1 MKPTPA
7 SLAAAVEAFLA
18 GRNIH
23 LTMGGEP
30 TFVPLQPDAPEWN
43 NAAMGEEKLGYARR
57 FTRELLK
64 IAYPGGLAMQVFG
77 KWYPGEP
84 LPRWNM
90 LTLHPRSGHAL
101 WPAPE
106 RLLLDDT
113 PGHNEPEAA
122 RSLAKAL
129 AAGLGLSEHLI
140 PAAEQG
146 ERKTAAWV
154 LPLDHEEGKK
164 GKWMSDQWPYNSRQP
179 IKLIPGD
186 SPAGLRLPLSEL
198 PEKTLKRALTV
209 EVRHGALEVFFPPLE
224 WEPFRELTAI
234 IYAHVDKQDLRE
246 LVFCGYA
253 PSGCGP
259 TVEKFSLA
267 ADPGVLEANLPPCP
281 DWATYQ
287 RCLDQMY
294 ATAEAVGLRAIKLHL
309 NGAIQATGGGSHLCF
324 GGPDEARNPFH
335 RDPALLASILRYWQH
350 HPALGYFFTGQY
362 VGTGCQAPRID
373 ESGTHAAYELELACE
388 ALEKSR
394 PDPEQI
400 DRLLRN
406 LLTDSSGNTHRAEIC
421 VDKFHNYAAPNG
433 KTGIIELRAFEVFPT
448 AEMLGLAGLF
458 IRAIIAR
465 LAAEPFTEP
474 MRRFGPEL
482 HDKYFL
488 PGVIWDDL
496 KKICRD
502 LKAHG
507 FDFKLEWL
515 RPLLDFRFP
524 VRGELPLGKG
534 GALTVRQALEAWPL
548 MAEENLGG
556 PTVRMVDNST
566 DRLELALSD
575 KSLLETH
582 LLLCNG
588 VEVPWQPVGGR
599 PVAGLR
605 YKCASGWPALH
616 PHVPIQAPLLFQWAK
631 RRGGKVEAAAF
642 YYYWN
647 PRAPI
652 YEGRPKDLDEA
663 RTRSEDRWCVL
674 PEEDIRRK
682 PRPAQV
688 FPEMRF
694 TLDLR
699 RHAH

>member
-1 MKPTPA
+1 MKSTPE
-7 SLAAAVEAFLA
+7 SLAATVEAFFA
-18 GRNIH
+18 KRDIH

-30 TFVPLQPDAPEWN
+30 TFVPLRPDAPEWN

-77 KWYPGEP
+77 KHYPGEP

-90 LTLHPRSGHAL
+90 LTLHPSTGAAL
-101 WPAPE
+101 WPEPE
-106 RLLLDDT
+106 RLMLDDK
-113 PGHNEPEAA
+113 PGHNDPDCA
-122 RSLAKAL
+122 RKLIKSLTADL
-129 AAGLGLSEHLI
+129 DLDGCDF
-140 PAAEQG
+140 PAVEQG

-154 LPLDHEEGKK
+154 LPLDYAEGK
-164 GKWMSDQWPYNSRQP
+164 WISDPWPFSARQP
-179 IKLIPGD
+179 LRLFPGD
-186 SPAGLRLPLSEL
+186 SPAGLRLPLYQL
-198 PEKTLKRALTV
+198 DDDRLKRALTV
-209 EVRHGALEVFFPPLE
+209 EVRHGALEVFIPPLE
-224 WEPFRELTAI
+224 WTHFRELVAFIFTLARK
-234 IYAHVDKQDLRE
+234 HDLRE
-246 LVFCGYA
+246 MVFCGYA
-253 PSGCGP
+253 PFDCGP

-281 DWATYQ
+281 DWVTYR

-294 ATAEAVGLRAIKLHL
+294 ATAESTGLRAIKLHL
-309 NGAIQATGGGSHLCF
+309 NGSVQATGGGSHLCF

-388 ALEKSR
+388 ALENSR

-458 IRAIIAR
+458 IRTVIAR

-488 PGVIWDDL
+488 PAVIWDDL
-496 KKICRD
+496 GKICRD

-507 FDFKLEWL
+507 FDFKREWL
-515 RPLLDFRFP
+515 RPLAEFRFP
-524 VRGELPLGKG
+524 LRGELDLPG
-534 GALTVRQALEAWPL
+534 GETLTVRQALEAWPL

-566 DRLELALSD
+566 DRLELSLSA
-575 KSLLETH
+575 KAPLQTH
-582 LLLCNG
+582 TLLCNG
-588 VEVPWQPVGGR
+588 VEIPWQSVGGK
-599 PVAGLR
+599 PVCGLR

-616 PHVPIQAPLLFQWAK
+616 PHVPIQAPLLFQWIEK
-631 RRGGKVEAAAF
+631 KSRRVKASAW

-647 PRAPI
+647 PHAPI
-652 YEGRPKDLDEA
+652 YDGRPSDLDEA
-663 RTRSEDRWCVL
+663 RARSAERW
-674 PEEDIRRK
+674 RK
-682 PRPAQV
+682 VPVTNETAAVSPART